1 MPHNR
6 SKAQAKPEPESD
18 GKMSKAD
25 AGRLI
30 HIAKNRERAKEAIE
44 QRRKK
49 IEEETENLKSGIK
62 SKFTANYDAIEE
74 SLKSSTVGLVTLDE
88 MREKQKDV
96 IEMRE
101 TQIVTD
107 GTSKVLDKRR
117 KATDSSDDKDKNQK
131 RVLSFAFE
139 DDDEECDEQSTS
151 TYVVPK
157 KRMGMDPT
165 IETGFL
171 PDRER
176 EDQLTKLK
184 EELSK
189 EWKRL
194 QDKEKN
200 EEINVAYAYWDG
212 SSHRKDLRVK
222 KGYTISQFLI
232 TALEVLKREF
242 SELRPVVAENLM
254 FVKEDLI
261 IPHFYTFQDFIA
273 TKAVGKTGPL
283 YEFDAASEIRLRQDA
298 AIDCGESH
306 PAKVVLRSWY
316 EKNKHIYPASRWE
329 AFIPNKEYRKTID
342 DLNTI

>member
-1 MPHNR
+1 
-6 SKAQAKPEPESD
+6 
-18 GKMSKAD
+18 MSKAD

-49 IEEETENLKSGIK
+49 IEEETNNLKTGIT
-62 SKFTANYDAIEE
+62 SKFTANYDAVEE

-96 IEMRE
+96 VEMRE
-101 TQIVTD
+101 TQVVID
-107 GTSKVLDKRR
+107 GRKKQMEKPKRLHEGDA
-117 KATDSSDDKDKNQK
+117 KATQK

-139 DDDEECDEQSTS
+139 DEEEEEGEDDASTS
-151 TYVVPK
+151 LPPK

-165 IETGFL
+165 VETAFL

-176 EDQLTKLK
+176 EKELAKLK
-184 EELSK
+184 EDLAK
-189 EWKRL
+189 EWQML
-194 QDKEKN
+194 QEKEKN
-200 EEINVAYAYWDG
+200 EEINVAFAYWDG
-212 SSHRKDLRVK
+212 SSHRKDLRMK
-222 KGYTISQFLI
+222 KGNTISQFLAR
-232 TALEVLKREF
+232 ALEVLKREF
-242 SELRPVVAENLM
+242 SELRPAVPENLM

-273 TKAVGKTGPL
+273 TKAMGKTGPL
-283 YEFDAASEIRLRQDA
+283 YEFDAAGEIRLRQDA
-298 AIDCGESH
+298 AVDCGESH

-329 AFIPNKEYRKTID
+329 AFVPNKEYRRTID
-342 DLNTI
+342 DLTTI